1 FNPGGKYE
9 LLLKGGTVLDPAN
22 NVNAR
27 MDVAVADGKIAAV
40 EKNIPAA
47 EARTAV
53 DVSGLHVSPGF
64 LDIHLHCF
72 YTDDPP
78 GYRWIIADDICLPS
92 CVTTCVDVG
101 SSGAGTFE
109 QFKKIIASHFGTNR
123 ETGRQMVEG
132 ETEVVLVP
140 QGSLV
145 EKIRAGGNGIG
156 GFLVKTGLGTEIQ
169 KGKEVINVDGVDYL
183 LKKPLRADV
192 AILFANKA
200 DENGN
205 LWYHGTTR
213 NFNTV
218 MATAA
223 DWVVVEAEEIVPVGA
238 ISPNEVVVPGVF
250 IDNIVQGVK

>member
-1 FNPGGKYE
+1 MNKRITIE
-9 LLLKGGTVLDPAN
+9 E
-22 NVNAR
+22 
-27 MDVAVADGKIAAV
+27 AVSKIKDGQTIMV
-40 EKNIPAA
+40 
-47 EARTAV
+47 
-53 DVSGLHVSPGF
+53 GGF
-64 LDIHLHCF
+64 LAVGTPESLIDALVAKGVKDL
-72 YTDDPP
+72 TL
-78 GYRWIIADDICLPS
+78 ICND
-92 CVTTCVDVG
+92 TGFVDRGVG
-101 SSGAGTFE
+101 KMVVNK
-109 QFKKIIASHFGTNR
+109 QFKKIIASHIGTNR

-250 IDNIVQGVK
+250 VDNIVQGVK

>member
-1 FNPGGKYE
+1 MNKRITIE
-9 LLLKGGTVLDPAN
+9 E
-22 NVNAR
+22 
-27 MDVAVADGKIAAV
+27 AVSKIKDGDTIMV
-40 EKNIPAA
+40 
-47 EARTAV
+47 
-53 DVSGLHVSPGF
+53 GGF
-64 LDIHLHCF
+64 LAVGTPESLIDALVAKGVKDL
-72 YTDDPP
+72 TL
-78 GYRWIIADDICLPS
+78 ICND
-92 CVTTCVDVG
+92 TGFVDRGVG
-101 SSGAGTFE
+101 KMVVNK
-109 QFKKIIASHFGTNR
+109 QFKKIIASHIGTNR

-169 KGKEVINVDGVDYL
+169 KGKDVINVDGVDYL

>member
-1 FNPGGKYE
+1 MNKRITIE
-9 LLLKGGTVLDPAN
+9 E
-22 NVNAR
+22 
-27 MDVAVADGKIAAV
+27 AVSKIKDGDTIMV
-40 EKNIPAA
+40 
-47 EARTAV
+47 
-53 DVSGLHVSPGF
+53 GGF
-64 LDIHLHCF
+64 LAVGTPESLIDALVAKGVKDL
-72 YTDDPP
+72 TL
-78 GYRWIIADDICLPS
+78 ICND
-92 CVTTCVDVG
+92 TGFVDRGVG
-101 SSGAGTFE
+101 KMVVNK
-109 QFKKIIASHFGTNR
+109 QFKKIIASHIGTNR

-183 LKKPLRADV
+183 LKKPLRANV

-250 IDNIVQGVK
+250 VDNIVQGVK